1 MSPAI
6 DFTGRTLLLTGANG
20 GIPRAVA
27 TLFHALGA
35 NLVLTDLDGAALEA
49 FAGGLP
55 QRAGQRV
62 VTATVDVTDAEAVD
76 AAFALARGEFGGID
90 MLVPGAGLYRDRL
103 VEEMTEAEWR
113 ETIAVNLDGVF
124 RACRAAIPVLRD
136 GGAVVTIASRAG
148 HGGSSRYAHYAAAKG
163 AVLAFSRSLARELAP
178 RGIRVNCVSPG
189 PIDTAMFA
197 PTKQSPDYEGTL
209 RPSPSA
215 ASAGRRRW
223 RARSPS
229 CAATGPASSPA
240 RRCT

>member
-1 MSPAI
+1 
-6 DFTGRTLLLTGANG
+6 
-20 GIPRAVA
+20 
-27 TLFHALGA
+27 
-35 NLVLTDLDGAALEA
+35 
-49 FAGGLP
+49 
-55 QRAGQRV
+55 
-62 VTATVDVTDAEAVD
+62 
-76 AAFALARGEFGGID
+76 

-148 HGGSSRYAHYAAAKG
+148 HGGSSRHAHYAAAKG

-197 PTKQSPDYEGTL
+197 PTKQSPDYEGTS

-223 RARSPS
+223 RARLPS